1 MSLLESSVEKTVVSA
16 PRVSIVMPV
25 YNGAEFL
32 EECLASVAAQTYQSW
47 EVFIV
52 NNCSTDGTAKIA
64 DTFAARDPRF
74 RPIHCS
80 EFVSKTENY
89 NRAIAHASKNAEF
102 IKLLEADNFLLPES
116 IAQAVQLADSD
127 PEIGIVSTYYNQG
140 HMLLGG
146 GVDPKHSVIPGNE
159 VRRHHL
165 LKEVYYFG
173 VPSTLLFRAKALREV
188 HPFFRAEVFFDDV
201 DLCFRVLEK
210 WKFGIVHQ
218 VLAYVRDDNHGL
230 YSVIRAF
237 DDVVACQYALV
248 VLFGKDVLT
257 TEELARATAKRKKVY
272 FDNIG
277 RAVVG
282 GRSREYWEFHRGVFL
297 LLGKKLGFR
306 TLVGPALLSILDMVF
321 NPKTTIER
329 TLAHRFGYRHSAAKP
344 ARLSSSKN

>member
-1 MSLLESSVEKTVVSA
+1 MSFLESSVEETAMSA

-47 EVFIV
+47 EFFIV

-64 DTFAARDPRF
+64 DAFAARDPRF

-80 EFVSKTENY
+80 DFVPKTENY
-89 NRAIAHASKNAEF
+89 NRAIAYASKSAEF
-102 IKLLEADNFLLPES
+102 IKILEADNFLLPDS
-116 IAQAVQLADSD
+116 ISKTVELADSD

-165 LKEVYYFG
+165 LKDVYYFG

-188 HPFFRAEVFFDDV
+188 NPFFRPEVFFDDV

-218 VLAYVRDDNHGL
+218 VLAYVRDDNKGL
-230 YSVIRAF
+230 YSVVRTF
-237 DDVVACQYALV
+237 DDVVACRYALLA
-248 VLFGKDVLT
+248 LFGKDVLT
-257 TEELARATAKRKKVY
+257 SEELARVTAMRKKAY
-272 FDNIG
+272 FECIG

-306 TLVGPALLSILDMVF
+306 TLVGPTVLSIIDMVF
-321 NPKTTIER
+321 NPKRTIER
-329 TLAHRFGYRHSAAKP
+329 ILRHQLGCRHPGAKT
-344 ARLSSSKN
+344 ARLSASKR

>member
-1 MSLLESSVEKTVVSA
+1 MSFLESSVGETAMSV
-16 PRVSIVMPV
+16 PRVSVVMPV

-32 EECLASVAAQTYQSW
+32 EECLASVAAQTFQSW
-47 EVFIV
+47 EFIIV

-64 DTFAARDPRF
+64 DAFAARDRRF

-80 EFVSKTENY
+80 EFVPKTDNY
-89 NRAIAHASKNAEF
+89 NRAIAYASKSAEF
-102 IKLLEADNFLLPES
+102 IKILEADNFLLPDALSKTVE
-116 IAQAVQLADSD
+116 LADSD

-173 VPSTLLFRAKALREV
+173 VPSTLLFRATALREV
-188 HPFFRAEVFFDDV
+188 DPFFRPEVFFDDV

-218 VLAYVRDDNHGL
+218 VLAYVRDDNQGL
-230 YSVIRAF
+230 YSVVRNF
-237 DDVVACQYALV
+237 DDVVACRYALLA
-248 VLFGKDVLT
+248 LFGKDVLT
-257 TEELARATAKRKKVY
+257 SEELARITATRKKTY
-272 FDNIG
+272 FECIG

-306 TLVGPALLSILDMVF
+306 TLVVPTVLSILDMLF
-321 NPKTTIER
+321 NPKRTIER
-329 TLAHRFGYRHSAAKP
+329 ILRHQRGFRHPSAKA
-344 ARLSSSKN
+344 ARLSASKR